1 MRWGGAWSAAGGGFR
16 SGGALISAVPCGR
29 VGFPLSY
36 GSGNRADE
44 SLSFFFPFLF
54 FSSFGSATSEQR
66 GEPDEENALKISALL

>member
-1 MRWGGAWSAAGGGFR
+1 
-16 SGGALISAVPCGR
+16 

-36 GSGNRADE
+36 GSGNRTDE